1 MNRTDNYRKL
11 INSRKWAKLRAA
23 KMQSNPL
30 CEICSA
36 AGIITPGTEIH
47 HITPIDTGAND
58 TERTRLAY
66 NTGNL
71 QTLCHAC
78 HVQAHKDLQSKS
90 AKVTQARNA
99 TKAAGFVDQFLSD
112 KK

>member
-1 MNRTDNYRKL
+1 MNRTSNYKKL
-11 INSRKWAKLRAA
+11 INSRKWNKLRAA

-36 AGIITPGTEIH
+36 AGIITPGIEVH
-47 HITPIDTGAND
+47 HIKPIDTGAND

-66 NTGNL
+66 DMSNL
-71 QTLCHAC
+71 QTLCHKC
-78 HVQAHKDLQSKS
+78 HIIAHVELQSKS
-90 AKVTQARNA
+90 AKQTQARN
-99 TKAAGFVDQFLSD
+99 KAKRAGFVEMFLSE

>member
-1 MNRTDNYRKL
+1 
-11 INSRKWAKLRAA
+11 
-23 KMQSNPL
+23 MQNNPL

-90 AKVTQARNA
+90 AKETQARN
-99 TKAAGFVDQFLSD
+99 KAKRHGFVEMFLSE
-112 KK
+112 KKITPGS

>member
-1 MNRTDNYRKL
+1 
-11 INSRKWAKLRAA
+11 
-23 KMQSNPL
+23 MQSSPI
-30 CEICSA
+30 CENCAA

-47 HITPIDTGAND
+47 HIKPIDTGAND
-58 TERTRLAY
+58 TERARLAY

-78 HVQAHKDLQSKS
+78 HVQAHKDLQSKT
-90 AKVTQARNA
+90 AKQTQARN
-99 TKAAGFVDQFLSD
+99 KAKRAGFVDQFLSD